1 MLRSARVPW
10 PDASRVPATRLA
22 VADLEM
28 NEAAREVNR
37 GGESL
42 HLTPN
47 GFGPLRFLMPN
58 PGRVHTAAEIL
69 EHVWSYESV
78 IKPASSSCTFT
89 TCGRKSTPPA
99 SHSSC
104 QVPATCC
111 GRNGHERGRNLPE
124 VHQHPRHTVG
134 CAPWQQAQEPRIPRR
149 LSFASRAT
157 MLLCPSIRTMD
168 SSRRRMPWTLEQSE
182 TRLNA
187 VAAAAERQVSAPGE
201 LEVAV
206 MAALWAAISLWRV
219 RPG

>member
-1 MLRSARVPW
+1 
-10 PDASRVPATRLA
+10 
-22 VADLEM
+22 M

-78 IKPASSSCTFT
+78 IKPASSSCTVT

-124 VHQHPRHTVG
+124 VHKHPRHTVG

-149 LSFASRAT
+149 LSFASPGDDAA
-157 MLLCPSIRTMD
+157 LPFHPYD
-168 SSRRRMPWTLEQSE
+168 GFQS
-182 TRLNA
+182 TTHALDLR
-187 VAAAAERQVSAPGE
+187 AERDQAQRCGNRCRTAGVGAG
-201 LEVAV
+201 
-206 MAALWAAISLWRV
+206 
-219 RPG
+219 